1 MEEKIN
7 NKLAEIKITIKEITK
22 HFHYTEE
29 EINILT
35 ISYLSMIMLDDE
47 IEDLLMEVLSTTY
60 ILFTNEPVE
69 KIYQRL
75 LRKPLEESFLFKLL
89 NDNSTYFGYMIKDN
103 KLEHEHLII
112 ISPADEI
119 YQIFDNVTHE
129 LKHAINEIFP
139 EFCLSQE
146 PFFYS
151 GLARGTSTSID
162 YNAIDEAFNSY
173 LVKIYLDNINFLKR
187 FYIQDPQISKLVKA
201 FKLPKNYR
209 YAYEIITIPCLPLF
223 ESEYLFTRLYYS
235 YLYNSFYE
243 LDQAL
248 YNVFGTTKDSI
259 DFFLYLDEILQ
270 REERIK
276 EIENLDY
283 SYLRKRVKIT
293 PYLK

>member
-7 NKLAEIKITIKEITK
+7 NKLAEIKTNIKKITS

-60 ILFTNEPVE
+60 ILFTNEPVV
-69 KIYQRL
+69 KIYQKIIRE
-75 LRKPLEESFLFKLL
+75 PLEESFLCKLL

-112 ISPADEI
+112 IGPFDEL
-119 YQIFDNVTHE
+119 YQIFDNTTHE
-129 LKHAINEIFP
+129 LKHAINEVFP

-146 PFFYS
+146 PYFYS

-173 LVKIYLDNINFLKR
+173 LVKIYLDNINFLKK
-187 FYIQDPQISKLVKA
+187 FYIQDPQIRELLKA

-209 YAYEIITIPCLPLF
+209 YAYETITIPCLPLF
-223 ESEYLFTRLYYS
+223 ESEYLFKKFYYS
-235 YLYNSFYE
+235 CLYKNFYE

-248 YNVFGTTKDSI
+248 YNVFGTIKDSI
-259 DFFLYLDEILQ
+259 DFFLYLDEVLQ
-270 REERIK
+270 REEKIK

-293 PYLK
+293 PYIK

>member
-7 NKLAEIKITIKEITK
+7 NKIIEIKATIKEITN

-47 IEDLLMEVLSTTY
+47 IEDLIMEVLSYTY
-60 ILFTNEPVE
+60 ILFTNEAVV
-69 KIYQRL
+69 KIYQKL
-75 LRKPLEESFLFKLL
+75 LREPLEEEFLYKLT
-89 NDNSTYFGYMIKDN
+89 NDNSAYFGSFIKEN
-103 KLEHEHLII
+103 QLENEQLII
-112 ISPADEI
+112 IGPVDEF

-139 EFCLSQE
+139 EFCLSDK
-146 PFFYS
+146 PYFYS
-151 GLARGTSTSID
+151 GLAEGTSTNIY

-173 LVKIYLDNINFLKR
+173 LVKIYLDNINLLKKFR
-187 FYIQDPQISKLVKA
+187 IKNEKIRNLLYN

-223 ESEYLFTRLYYS
+223 ESEYLFKRFYYS
-235 YLYNSFYE
+235 SLYKSFYE

>member
-7 NKLAEIKITIKEITK
+7 NKIIEIKATIKEITN

-47 IEDLLMEVLSTTY
+47 IEDLIMEVLSYTY
-60 ILFTNEPVE
+60 ILFTNEAVV
-69 KIYQRL
+69 KIYQKL
-75 LRKPLEESFLFKLL
+75 LREPLEEEFLYKLT
-89 NDNSTYFGYMIKDN
+89 NDNSAYFGSFIKEN
-103 KLEHEHLII
+103 QLENEQLII
-112 ISPADEI
+112 IGPVDEF

-139 EFCLSQE
+139 EFCLSDK
-146 PFFYS
+146 PYFYS
-151 GLARGTSTSID
+151 GLAEGTSTNIY

-173 LVKIYLDNINFLKR
+173 LVKIYLDNINLLKKFR
-187 FYIQDPQISKLVKA
+187 IKDEKIRNLLYN

-223 ESEYLFTRLYYS
+223 ESEYLFKRFYYS
-235 YLYNSFYE
+235 SLYKSFYE

-276 EIENLDY
+276 EKEKLDY

>member
-7 NKLAEIKITIKEITK
+7 NKIIEIKATIKEITN

-47 IEDLLMEVLSTTY
+47 IEDLIMEVLSYTY
-60 ILFTNEPVE
+60 ILFTNEAVV
-69 KIYQRL
+69 KIYQKL
-75 LRKPLEESFLFKLL
+75 LREPLEEEFLYKLT
-89 NDNSTYFGYMIKDN
+89 NDNSAYFGSFIKEN
-103 KLEHEHLII
+103 QLENEQLII
-112 ISPADEI
+112 IGPVDEF

-139 EFCLSQE
+139 EFCLSDK
-146 PFFYS
+146 PYFYS
-151 GLARGTSTSID
+151 GLAEGTSTNIY

-173 LVKIYLDNINFLKR
+173 LVKIYLDNINLLKKFR
-187 FYIQDPQISKLVKA
+187 IKDEKIRNLLYN

-223 ESEYLFTRLYYS
+223 ESEYLFKRFYYS
-235 YLYNSFYE
+235 SLYKSFYE